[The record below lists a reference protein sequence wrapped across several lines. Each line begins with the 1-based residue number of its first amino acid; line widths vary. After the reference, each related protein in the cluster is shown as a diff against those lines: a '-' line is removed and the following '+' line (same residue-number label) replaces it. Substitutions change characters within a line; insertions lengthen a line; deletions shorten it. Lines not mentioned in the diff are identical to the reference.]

1 MNRLL
6 RFVFAPLT
14 GWINFAVLVV
24 LVVLKCTHVIP
35 WSWWW
40 VLVPMWLSMA
50 VGLVVGAVAVYVL
63 VVTVRRGGG

>member
-40 VLVPMWLSMA
+40 VLTPWWISLG
-50 VGLVVGAVAVYVL
+50 VGLIIAAIALAVIIITAS
-63 VVTVRRGGG
+63 RGGR